1 MIFIVVRG
9 EQKATTT
16 ATTNGATGGGGGG
29 GEKKVT
35 EVNEAQVDV
44 LLDMLKTADIT
55 SDNPEELKTLNDL
68 EGVAVII
75 IIVLFFLKCVAE
87 CKAMKLIAESNIE
100 EYEK

>member
-16 ATTNGATGGGGGG
+16 ATTNGATGGGGG

-68 EGVAVII
+68 EGVAIII
-75 IIVLFFLKCVAE
+75 IIVLFFFNVQLNVKR
-87 CKAMKLIAESNIE
+87 
-100 EYEK
+100 

>member
-16 ATTNGATGGGGGG
+16 ATTANGATGGGGGG

-75 IIVLFFLKCVAE
+75 IIVLFFLNVQLNVKR
-87 CKAMKLIAESNIE
+87 
-100 EYEK
+100 

>member
-16 ATTNGATGGGGGG
+16 ATTANGATGGGGGGGG

-75 IIVLFFLKCVAE
+75 IIVLFFF
-87 CKAMKLIAESNIE
+87 
-100 EYEK
+100 

>member
-16 ATTNGATGGGGGG
+16 ATTANGATGGGGGGGGG

-75 IIVLFFLKCVAE
+75 IIVLFFF
-87 CKAMKLIAESNIE
+87 
-100 EYEK
+100 

>member
-9 EQKATTT
+9 EPKATTT
-16 ATTNGATGGGGGG
+16 ATATNGATGGGGGGG

-75 IIVLFFLKCVAE
+75 IIVLLFLNV
-87 CKAMKLIAESNIE
+87 
-100 EYEK
+100 